1 MGEVDF
7 PPLRLCLLLWVE
19 GLGEGWTLGWAPTKA
34 ASQCFSFRG
43 KCFQSSN
50 WGEPEAIFIQ
60 RIDFAF
66 FFFFFFF
73 FCLFRATPVAYR
85 CSQASGRIGA
95 IAASPH
101 HSHSNVGSAA
111 SETYTT
117 AHWQPWILN
126 QWSKAR
132 DQTQVLMDTSQT
144 CYH

>member
-1 MGEVDF
+1 MGRRGLGEVDF
-7 PPLRLCLLLWVE
+7 PPLHLCLLLWVE

-73 FCLFRATPVAYR
+73 FVFLGLHLWHTGVPRLV
-85 CSQASGRIGA
+85 
-95 IAASPH
+95 
-101 HSHSNVGSAA
+101 VE
-111 SETYTT
+111 SE
-117 AHWQPWILN
+117 L
-126 QWSKAR
+126 
-132 DQTQVLMDTSQT
+132 
-144 CYH
+144 